1 MDEQLL
7 NNMETERIKAEQG
20 PAKGLELPVDNTKV
34 TVEGT
39 ATKVVSNK
47 AVPYGVGGTPTEA
60 FPFEY
65 IKGNVK

>member
-1 MDEQLL
+1 MDEQFL
-7 NNMETERIKAEQG
+7 NNMETERIKEEHG
-20 PAKGLELPVDNTKV
+20 PAKGLELPIDNTKV

-47 AVPYGVGGTPTEA
+47 SIPYGVGGTPTEA

-65 IKGNVK
+65 IKGNRK